1 MISDLVK
8 RQRTF
13 YRTGATRSY
22 AFRME
27 ALSKLRQGILKHEAN
42 LNRGLKTDLNKSATE
57 SYLCEIGIVL
67 DEIRFHQKH
76 LRKWMKERRV
86 RSALGQLPGLCF
98 QSSEPYGVA
107 LIISPWNYPIHLCLV
122 PLIGAISG
130 GNTVVIKPSAY
141 APVTSAAIAALIA
154 DTFSPEY
161 ITVVEGGREQN
172 GALLQEKVDYIFFTG
187 SVAVGKAVM
196 EAAAQQL
203 IPVTLELGGKS
214 PVIVDESANI
224 PLAAKRIAFGKTINA
239 GQTCVEP
246 DYLFVHEAVKEQFVA
261 CYRTALAEFFPAG
274 DTSEMVTIISQKH
287 YKRLKRL
294 LVDGHTLIGG
304 GYDDARRYIEP
315 TLIEDVHF
323 DDPIMQKEIFG
334 PILPLFSY
342 RSLEECTE
350 YITAQDKPLAL
361 YLFSEKKANIRTI
374 LDTCSFGGGCVND
387 TMLHLI
393 NPRLP
398 FGGVGASGMGGYHGE
413 ESFSTFTHQR
423 SIFKQSSR
431 MDIPLRYLPFTEGK
445 LALLRNIMR

>member
-154 DTFSPEY
+154 DTFPPEY